1 MAVEPYPVQVE
12 ANPEPA
18 PGRWLWL
25 VKWLLLLPHT
35 VILIGLNIAF
45 VVTTLVAYVI
55 VLITGIYPESLH
67 AFNVGVLRWNWR
79 VGYYGFQVL
88 GTDRYPPFT
97 LADVPDYPARLTIPH
112 PGRLPRWRPLV
123 GWLLAFPHLMIVG
136 AFTAT
141 STTTAGATSV
151 AWSLVSV
158 LVLVAAVGLLF
169 TARYLPGLWDLLVG
183 VARWQLRVTAYVALL
198 TAPYPPFRLDQG
210 ATEPLLTEPPTT
222 EPTGPEAG
230 STPAAGEGEQDS

>member
-1 MAVEPYPVQVE
+1 MAVEPCPVQVE

-25 VKWLLLLPHT
+25 VKWLLLVPHT
-35 VILIGLNIAF
+35 VILLGLDIAF

-55 VLITGIYPESLH
+55 VLITGNYPEPLH

-79 VGYYGFQVL
+79 VGYYGYQAL

-112 PGRLPRWRPLV
+112 PGPLPRWRPLV
-123 GWLLAFPHLMIVG
+123 GWLLAVPHLLILG
-136 AFTAT
+136 AFAASSSNT
-141 STTTAGATSV
+141 GGGV
-151 AWSLVSV
+151 VGV

-169 TARYLPGLWDLLVG
+169 TARYLPGVWDLLVG
-183 VARWQLRVTAYVALL
+183 IARWQLRVAAYVALL
-198 TAPYPPFRLDQG
+198 TGPYPPFRLDQG
-210 ATEPLLTEPPTT
+210 GTEPAVTKPVADPVTT
-222 EPTGPEAG
+222 ELTAPETG
-230 STPAAGEGEQDS
+230 STPTGNEEDPDS